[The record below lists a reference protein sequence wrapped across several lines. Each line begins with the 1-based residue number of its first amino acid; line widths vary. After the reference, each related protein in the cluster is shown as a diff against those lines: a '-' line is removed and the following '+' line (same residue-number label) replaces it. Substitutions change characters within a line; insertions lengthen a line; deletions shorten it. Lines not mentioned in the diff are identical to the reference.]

1 MKKYLLKCSLVLLSL
16 YWFVFAKEFDET
28 EIVKKKKKIETR
40 MNRLLRIADLVFFF
54 TTNT

>member
-1 MKKYLLKCSLVLLSL
+1 MFLRKNLTKQKLS
-16 YWFVFAKEFDET
+16 
-28 EIVKKKKKIETR
+28 KKIETR